1 MFQIQR
7 HIIFTSTNTNSPL
20 LSSCHKKVKCK
31 AISISFSIN
40 TIQYNEAV
48 NSTSSKNSLSDTSK
62 FQSFL
67 KYLYNVDNKN
77 KSLTECLFLYRWFK
91 LFLSLCSSLDKDGA
105 YCLLCPLFAGKKNTA
120 AKSFIFKRFTH
131 WPDGMGPFKRHID
144 PKHGVHTE
152 CILDYDLPFFCLK
165 GKSVFINVYVSLKPW
180 KRIK

>member
-1 MFQIQR
+1 MSTSLANVFGKRAVDPPTFSRNLKKKKKNLICVPNSKTYF
-7 HIIFTSTNTNSPL
+7 FTSSNTNSPL

-67 KYLYNVDNKN
+67 KYLYNVDNES
-77 KSLTECLFLYRWFK
+77 KSLTECLFLHRWFK

-120 AKSFIFKRFTH
+120 AKSFIFKRF
-131 WPDGMGPFKRHID
+131 
-144 PKHGVHTE
+144 KH
-152 CILDYDLPFFCLK
+152 
-165 GKSVFINVYVSLKPW
+165 
-180 KRIK
+180 

>member
-1 MFQIQR
+1 MSTSLANVLGKRAVDPPTFSRNLKKKKKKNLICVPNSKTYF
-7 HIIFTSTNTNSPL
+7 FTSSNTNSPL

-67 KYLYNVDNKN
+67 KYLYNVDNES
-77 KSLTECLFLYRWFK
+77 KSLTECLFLHRWFK
-91 LFLSLCSSLDKDGA
+91 LFLSLCPSLDKDGA

-120 AKSFIFKRFTH
+120 AKSFIFKRF
-131 WPDGMGPFKRHID
+131 
-144 PKHGVHTE
+144 KH
-152 CILDYDLPFFCLK
+152 
-165 GKSVFINVYVSLKPW
+165 
-180 KRIK
+180 